1 MGNLMNREDQLLSR
15 SLKNIASA
23 IEIGIKLTQ
32 LLFTE

>member
-15 SLKNIASA
+15 PLKNIVSD
-23 IEIGIKLTQ
+23 IEIGIKLIQ